1 MKRAVRRMRA
11 NYYYL
16 RKPLR
21 QFMPLAI
28 LLALVLISGSF
39 AFHEYYQQKLS
50 YLRALY
56 ITYCLVFNE
65 HLIDFPSHWL
75 LQAFYFL
82 LPPFGFVVIVDGL
95 VRFGYHLLRF
105 DETSDEWIRAMA
117 KTYSNH
123 VVLCGLGRVGLR
135 ALEQLL
141 KLGEDVVVLEMNPN
155 NPNLAFARKH
165 GVPVLIGNGREEGI
179 MNDLHVSAAKSII
192 LATDDDL
199 SNLEMGLDAR
209 KINPTIRLVLR
220 MFDQELAE
228 KIRESFNIQLA
239 FSTAAQSAPLIAT
252 SSADASIINS
262 FYLGQQL
269 IVVARLTV
277 TRGAK
282 LVGKRLD
289 EMAGEHHSFVLS
301 HRRGEEEL
309 RFPPQ
314 NMVLMA
320 DDTIV
325 VQTEPHTL
333 RFLHKLNEKLGEL

>member
-1 MKRAVRRMRA
+1 MKRTLRRMQA

-21 QFMPLAI
+21 QFMPLVL
-28 LLALVLISGSF
+28 LLAAVLLCGSI
-39 AFHEYYQQKLS
+39 AFHGLYDQQKLS
-50 YLRALY
+50 YLRALF

-65 HLIDFPSHWL
+65 HLIEFPTHWL

-82 LPPFGFVVIVDGL
+82 LPPFGFVVILDGL

-105 DETSDEWIRAMA
+105 DETSDEWIRSMA

-135 ALEQLL
+135 ALEQLR
-141 KLGEDVVVLEMNPN
+141 KLGEDVVVLEVKPD
-155 NPNLAFARKH
+155 NPNLAYARKH

-179 MNDLHVSAAKSII
+179 MNDLNVAAAKSII

-199 SNLEMGLDAR
+199 SNLEMALDAR

-228 KIRESFNIQLA
+228 KIRESFDIQLA

-262 FYLGQQL
+262 FYLGEQL
-269 IVVARLTV
+269 LVVARITV
-277 TRGAK
+277 RRGAK
-282 LVGKRLD
+282 LIGKRLD

-301 HRRGEEEL
+301 HRRGDEEL

-314 NMVLMA
+314 HMVLMA
-320 DDTIV
+320 DDLIV
-325 VQTEPHTL
+325 VQTEPATL
-333 RFLHKLNEKLGEL
+333 RFLHQLNEKTT